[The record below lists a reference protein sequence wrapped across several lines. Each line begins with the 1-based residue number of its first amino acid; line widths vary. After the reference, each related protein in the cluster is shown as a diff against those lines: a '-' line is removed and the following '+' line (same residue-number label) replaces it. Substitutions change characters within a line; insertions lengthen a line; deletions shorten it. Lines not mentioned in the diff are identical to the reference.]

1 MIAPIRYPASI
12 CISVDDEVVHGIPG
26 PRRLKAGQLVTLDVA
41 AEVGLGPNEILP
53 YGRNKAKIAPEAVA
67 KRTPKGRLVL
77 VTGINP
83 TPAGEG
89 KSTVTIGVT
98 QAADLLAYR
107 QQCIDQVLS
116 SDLGMSEDYVLRQ
129 INRQCSTP
137 RRIAASPV
145 VPVCIRVF
153 VGGATPL
160 ARRVPG
166 CKTV

>member
-1 MIAPIRYPASI
+1 MKVAAQ
-12 CISVDDEVVHGIPG
+12 
-26 PRRLKAGQLVTLDVA
+26 RRFWSLRPTLTAGRLEFGCWLAAGLLAVTLA
-41 AEVGLGPNEILP
+41 I
-53 YGRNKAKIAPEAVA
+53 
-67 KRTPKGRLVL
+67 
-77 VTGINP
+77 
-83 TPAGEG
+83 TPAAPAGPSATRPG
-89 KSTVTIGVT
+89 TIGVT

-160 ARRVPG
+160 PRRVPG